1 MAKNMKIRRGN
12 DGFSYPYTSPDIV
25 INENGKS
32 VTTKFNELEAKIKA
46 GSGTSI
52 DDVNTSTDK
61 TWSSSKI
68 DSQFK
73 DIANYSLAIGT
84 DGLLYIKKQDGTL
97 IGSGIDFPTDV
108 DLSKITMSIS
118 GQTLKLL
125 NDGKQIT
132 TVDIPTGEVPSN
144 VVLYEEIENEEQET
158 LIPIKSPN
166 GTTYYIA
173 VDNEG
178 ALTVQNTSGDTV
190 WEGGGSSIEGVYFI
204 SNKLTQITT
213 NNNAKNVLEGDSY
226 IATLTPTSGYE
237 ISSITV
243 KMGNVDITSTVYS
256 NGNINIT
263 NVTGN
268 IVITAVATKIPVKY
282 TVTNTLSNATNN
294 NSATQVNENTSY
306 IAKIT
311 ANTGYELNSVTV
323 TMGGTDITSSC
334 YSNGNINITNVTG
347 NIVITATTNKVTT
360 TTTVETSSV
369 ATLVE
374 ENKGANGSARNGT
387 TRLTIENVKAGD
399 ILTTVSNNTGQHL
412 FNDGT
417 NNLTSSASKK
427 NGDSS
432 YSWYKYTFT
441 ADKDYDVF
449 YVSYNTSMYAEGR
462 VTWTMTR

>member
-1 MAKNMKIRRGN
+1 MTEYISKVQDEDTGKIAYFKDSKARE
-12 DGFSYPYTSPDIV
+12 DIETL
-25 INENGKS
+25 N
-32 VTTKFNELEAKIKA
+32 
-46 GSGTSI
+46 
-52 DDVNTSTDK
+52 
-61 TWSSSKI
+61 
-68 DSQFK
+68 SQFK
-73 DIANYSLAIGT
+73 EIANYSLAIGT

-144 VVLYEEIENEEQET
+144 VVLYEEIEDEEQET

-417 NNLTSSASKK
+417 NDLTSSASKK